1 MKVLLVNKF
10 LYPRGG
16 DAISTISTGR
26 LLTQRGHEVIFW
38 GMEHP
43 CNPAYSTQDYFVSHV
58 DLEGPAG
65 IYDRV
70 KTAARILY
78 SLEARRKFD
87 RLIRDHKPDIVHL
100 NNFAHQISPSILPVL
115 KKHRIP
121 SIMTMRDYKLVC
133 PTYLLLRDG
142 RPCEECAYG
151 RYYRCLFNRCT
162 QGSRIRSLLNTM
174 EMYLHHRL
182 LHIYD
187 QIDVI
192 VATSRF
198 LEEKCREMGLNRRF
212 FRLPNFVDVE
222 DYRPEFTPR
231 AGPVIYFGRLSREK
245 GIFTLMKSM
254 EGLGVG
260 LKVVG
265 EGPLRTELEAWATAT
280 RGSIEFLGR
289 LEGEE
294 LHREIRES
302 AVAVIPS
309 EWYEAFGRTVIE
321 AYALGKPVIG
331 SRIGGIP
338 ELIKEGETGL
348 TFNPGDIVDLRKKL
362 TELLSDPSACVAMGR
377 AGRTLVE
384 NNFSS
389 EVYYQ
394 GLMSAYRQAMEGYR

>member
-26 LLTQRGHEVIFW
+26 LLAQRGHEVIFW
-38 GMEHP
+38 GMDHP
-43 CNPAYSTQDYFVSHV
+43 NNPDYSTRDYFVSQV
-58 DLEGPAG
+58 ELEGPAG
-65 IYDRV
+65 WYDQI
-70 KTAARILY
+70 KTASRILY
-78 SLEARRKFD
+78 SREAKRKFA

-115 KKHRIP
+115 KKYRIP
-121 SIMTMRDYKLVC
+121 SVMTMRDYKLVC

-142 RPCEECAYG
+142 KPCEECAHG
-151 RYYRCLFNRCT
+151 RYYHCLTHRCT
-162 QGSRIRSLLNTM
+162 QGSWIRSLLNTI
-174 EMYLHHRL
+174 EMYLHHSL

-192 VATSRF
+192 VATSSF
-198 LEEKCREMGLNRRF
+198 LERKCREMGMERRVYC
-212 FRLPNFVDVE
+212 LSNFVDPGE
-222 DYRPEFTPR
+222 YRPDFAPR
-231 AGPVIYFGRLSREK
+231 NGPVIYFGRLSREK

-254 EGLGVG
+254 EGTGAA

-265 EGPLRTELEAWATAT
+265 EGPLRAELEAWATDA
-280 RGSIEFLGR
+280 GAPIEFLGR
-289 LEGEE
+289 LEGED

-309 EWYEAFGRTVIE
+309 ECYETFGRTVIE

-348 TFNPGDIVDLRKKL
+348 TFMPGDILDLREKL
-362 TELLSDPSACVAMGR
+362 IELLSDPAAAVAMGR
-377 AGRTLVE
+377 AGRALVE
-384 NNFSS
+384 EQFGS
-389 EVYYQ
+389 EIYYR
-394 GLMSAYRQAMEGYR
+394 GLMSVYRQAMEAYL